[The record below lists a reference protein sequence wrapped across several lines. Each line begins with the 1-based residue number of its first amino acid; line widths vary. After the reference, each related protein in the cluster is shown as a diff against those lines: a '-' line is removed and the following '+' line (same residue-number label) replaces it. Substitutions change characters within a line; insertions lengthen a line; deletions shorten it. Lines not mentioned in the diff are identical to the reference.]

1 MITCKHDKEKYTIEN
16 EKGELI
22 LVKCIFCGWRTWL
35 LVKK

>member
-1 MITCKHDKEKYTIEN
+1 MTHCEHKKDKYIVKN
-16 EKGELI
+16 SGEEYI